1 MTAKDLLRLCR
12 QERKE
17 IMILSERREELINSL
32 LPKAMAIKAVS
43 VMESA
48 ESDPVAKR
56 MAAVIDLDRT
66 IEKQIE
72 RLMERRKKGYEII
85 ASIDKPE
92 QRKVL
97 TAYYMADEPV
107 RLYEVAEQLYYSY
120 DRTRHIMAEA
130 LNRLEKITVNL

>member
-1 MTAKDLLRLCR
+1 MTGKELLRLCR
-12 QERKE
+12 EERRE
-17 IMILSERREELINSL
+17 IIILSERREELASSL

-48 ESDPVAKR
+48 ESDPMAKR
-56 MAAVIDLDRT
+56 MSAVVDLDR
-66 IEKQIE
+66 QIE
-72 RLMERRKKGYEII
+72 RQINRLVERRKKGYEVI
-85 ASIDKPE
+85 AGIDKPE

-107 RLYEVAEQLYYSY
+107 RLYEVAEQLFYSY

-130 LNRLEKITVNL
+130 LSVLERIKV